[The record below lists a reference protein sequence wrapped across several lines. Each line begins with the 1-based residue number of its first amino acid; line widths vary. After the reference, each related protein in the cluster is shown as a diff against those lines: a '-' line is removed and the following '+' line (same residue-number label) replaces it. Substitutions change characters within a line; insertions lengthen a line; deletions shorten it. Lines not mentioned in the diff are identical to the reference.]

1 MIESVKDNNEKIE
14 CKISEKKHFCNKQKD
29 EVKQILK
36 NSENDK
42 NVDIDFKGKY
52 FNKQKNLGIMNGNV
66 INRNKKQND
75 NKGQKNMST
84 INMSKAEKLT
94 LRFKNY

>member
-42 NVDIDFKGKY
+42 NVDIDFKGEFFK
-52 FNKQKNLGIMNGNV
+52 KQKNLIMNV
-66 INRNKKQND
+66 INKNKKQND
-75 NKGQKNMST
+75 NKGLKNMST